1 MRQTPQIPGS
11 AGGQLPISEIFDGVS
26 HGRVGV
32 DALRGDLFG
41 GQQGGDRIGFPAPQ
55 MSQRPAQ
62 IGMERGLPPRSLR
75 QSLGMDPVLRL
86 YGLAVQAKVGVEAD
100 VVDSDVGGAEVQV
113 PGPCLPRTVG
123 EVGSFGEMVADL
135 FRTGLSRPLSVLSQA
150 GGGDQVELASL
161 ARAALARGG
170 GAMGRTAEQRIAQAV
185 MDALFGSGTLE
196 RLLADETIENICVNG
211 CDAVWIRRADGTWQP
226 GAPVAASDTELI
238 ELVRTLAASVD
249 GEERRFD
256 RGVPRL
262 NLQLPDGSRL
272 FAVMAVTGRVS
283 LSVRRHR
290 FPAASMD
297 DTGHHQPRT
306 SR

>member
-1 MRQTPQIPGS
+1 M
-11 AGGQLPISEIFDGVS
+11 
-26 HGRVGV
+26 
-32 DALRGDLFG
+32 
-41 GQQGGDRIGFPAPQ
+41 
-55 MSQRPAQ
+55 
-62 IGMERGLPPRSLR
+62 
-75 QSLGMDPVLRL
+75 
-86 YGLAVQAKVGVEAD
+86 
-100 VVDSDVGGAEVQV
+100 
-113 PGPCLPRTVG
+113 
-123 EVGSFGEMVADL
+123 
-135 FRTGLSRPLSVLSQA
+135 
-150 GGGDQVELASL
+150 ELASL
-161 ARAALARGG
+161 ARAALGRGG

-185 MDALFGSGTLE
+185 MDALFGSGSLE